1 MKFGKNVIQIILTT
15 GQKTSYV
22 DPIETDEEVNQLF
35 GDYDKPSENDQQR
48 VKRSSVE
55 KLVFD
60 GLSENE
66 LPRQFE
72 TDSISVAEKRQK
84 LNCDPVPILHLDKI
98 ETHQESGD
106 VTFYFAGF
114 KRIIFSISSFLP
126 SYRY

>member
-1 MKFGKNVIQIILTT
+1 M
-15 GQKTSYV
+15 
-22 DPIETDEEVNQLF
+22 F
-35 GDYDKPSENDQQR
+35 GDYDKPSENGQQR

-106 VTFYFAGF
+106 VTFCF
-114 KRIIFSISSFLP
+114 ILISSFSP